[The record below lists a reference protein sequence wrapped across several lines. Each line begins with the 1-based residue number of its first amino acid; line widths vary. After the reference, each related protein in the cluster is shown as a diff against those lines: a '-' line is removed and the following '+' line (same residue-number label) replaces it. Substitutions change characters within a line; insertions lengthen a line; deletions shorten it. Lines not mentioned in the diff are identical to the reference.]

1 MEIGKKQR
9 DPKKSLSRQVV
20 DSIEEMIMERKLGPG
35 DVLPTE
41 IQISEELQVS
51 KSSVREAIKMLE
63 ALGVVEIRRGL
74 CTVMGMSGV
83 PNSSRKGSGP
93 VRGSSVPVLKSVP
106 ASTKKSLHTTRCQ
119 IFQLPFSLTKS
130 ADILSMVQ

>member
-51 KSSVREAIKMLE
+51 KSSVREAIKMHGGPGRRRDSP
-63 ALGVVEIRRGL
+63 GVVHR
-74 CTVMGMSGV
+74 
-83 PNSSRKGSGP
+83 
-93 VRGSSVPVLKSVP
+93 
-106 ASTKKSLHTTRCQ
+106 HQ
-119 IFQLPFSLTKS
+119 
-130 ADILSMVQ
+130 

>member
-51 KSSVREAIKMLE
+51 KSSGGPGRRRDSP
-63 ALGVVEIRRGL
+63 GVVHR
-74 CTVMGMSGV
+74 
-83 PNSSRKGSGP
+83 
-93 VRGSSVPVLKSVP
+93 
-106 ASTKKSLHTTRCQ
+106 HQ
-119 IFQLPFSLTKS
+119 
-130 ADILSMVQ
+130 

>member
-51 KSSVREAIKMLE
+51 KCKRGHQNAGGPGRRRDSP
-63 ALGVVEIRRGL
+63 GVVHR
-74 CTVMGMSGV
+74 
-83 PNSSRKGSGP
+83 
-93 VRGSSVPVLKSVP
+93 
-106 ASTKKSLHTTRCQ
+106 HQ
-119 IFQLPFSLTKS
+119 
-130 ADILSMVQ
+130 

>member
-41 IQISEELQVS
+41 F
-51 KSSVREAIKMLE
+51 KFPKNCR
-63 ALGVVEIRRGL
+63 
-74 CTVMGMSGV
+74 
-83 PNSSRKGSGP
+83 
-93 VRGSSVPVLKSVP
+93 
-106 ASTKKSLHTTRCQ
+106 
-119 IFQLPFSLTKS
+119 S
-130 ADILSMVQ
+130 ARAV

>member
-20 DSIEEMIMERKLGPG
+20 DSIEEKMERKLGPG

-51 KSSVREAIKMLE
+51 KSSVREAIKML
-63 ALGVVEIRRGL
+63 R
-74 CTVMGMSGV
+74 
-83 PNSSRKGSGP
+83 PW
-93 VRGSSVPVLKSVP
+93 
-106 ASTKKSLHTTRCQ
+106 AS
-119 IFQLPFSLTKS
+119 
-130 ADILSMVQ
+130 